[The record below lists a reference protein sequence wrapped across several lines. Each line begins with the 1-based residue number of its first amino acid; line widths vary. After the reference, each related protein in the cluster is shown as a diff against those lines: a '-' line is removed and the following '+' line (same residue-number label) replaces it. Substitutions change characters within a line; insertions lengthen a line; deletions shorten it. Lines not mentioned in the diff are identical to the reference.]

1 MSDPNYPPQP
11 SYPAPAPQT
20 SPQQYPTQQPQPNPY
35 AGQQY
40 AQNPQANPYGSG
52 QQYAQNTSQYNQP
65 QYQQSQYAPQYAPY
79 QPVQPAD
86 SGSFGW
92 AVLGFLIP
100 LVGLIL
106 YLVWRNDKPLSAKK
120 AGMGALVSVLL
131 SVALWVLMFMM
142 LTFGVATYSTTL

>member
-1 MSDPNYPPQP
+1 MNDPNYPPQP
-11 SYPAPAPQT
+11 SYPSPASQT
-20 SPQQYPTQQPQPNPY
+20 GPQQYSSPSQQPQASPY

-40 AQNPQANPYGSG
+40 AQNPQANPYGNG
-52 QQYAQNTSQYNQP
+52 QQYVQNTPQYNQP
-65 QYQQSQYAPQYAPY
+65 QYQQPQYAPQQYAAY
-79 QPVQPAD
+79 QPAD

-131 SVALWVLMFMM
+131 SVALWVLMFML
-142 LTFGVATYSTTL
+142 LTFGVATYSSTL